1 MQIIFS
7 RTIGVRNLT
16 IVTGIKIFITRMLL
30 EKILQLNEIND
41 PNEKITDRTTIDRY
55 SIINLTPAL
64 AQSTSTLEY
73 NGKFSVPG
81 YFEAENTIV
90 GFFDPLNALTFD

>member
-1 MQIIFS
+1 
-7 RTIGVRNLT
+7 
-16 IVTGIKIFITRMLL
+16 MLL
-30 EKILQLNEIND
+30 EKILQLNEVND
-41 PNEKITDRTTIDRY
+41 PNERITDRITIDCH
-55 SIINLTPAL
+55 SILNLTPAL

-73 NGKFSVPG
+73 NGTFSFPG

>member
-1 MQIIFS
+1 
-7 RTIGVRNLT
+7 
-16 IVTGIKIFITRMLL
+16 MLL
-30 EKILQLNEIND
+30 EKILQLNEVND
-41 PNEKITDRTTIDRY
+41 PNERYTDRTTIDRY
-55 SIINLTPAL
+55 SIYNRTPVL

-73 NGKFSVPG
+73 NGKCSVPG